1 VIGFCLCQGEE
12 MNHVRNR
19 CLIVALLVLP
29 CVPARAQTS
38 TTYSFPE
45 FDAYF
50 RLNSSVRFVFQ
61 AKEYIQN
68 GGLVQA
74 RF

>member
-1 VIGFCLCQGEE
+1 

-19 CLIVALLVLP
+19 GLIVALLVLLP

-45 FDAYF
+45 FDACF
-50 RLNSSVRFVFQ
+50 RLNSTVRFVFQ

>member
-1 VIGFCLCQGEE
+1 

-19 CLIVALLVLP
+19 CLIVALLVLLP

-50 RLNSSVRFVFQ
+50 LLNSTVRFVFQ
-61 AKEYIQN
+61 AKEYIEN